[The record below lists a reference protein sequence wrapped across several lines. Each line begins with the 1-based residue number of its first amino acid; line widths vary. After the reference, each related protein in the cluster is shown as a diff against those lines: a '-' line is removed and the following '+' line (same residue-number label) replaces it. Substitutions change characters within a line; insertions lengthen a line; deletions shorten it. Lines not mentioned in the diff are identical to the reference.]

1 MMYRII
7 IAETTKGN
15 LPSDWVPN
23 ADILNDP
30 AYLHIL
36 DCIESELITR
46 RAATRRAALPQKC
59 L

>member
-7 IAETTKGN
+7 IAETAKGN
-15 LPSDWVPN
+15 LPGDWVPN

-36 DCIESELITR
+36 DCIESELITQGSHC
-46 RAATRRAALPQKC
+46 RAALPQKC